1 MTLPFEQQ
9 FEIPGMTKLDGIDVQ
24 TATPTEHII
33 ENIKK
38 NKNSARIYNTID
50 KLPSWRE
57 QRPIAIVGGGP
68 SLTKELDNLRNYE
81 CILACGSVHDY
92 LLENNITPN
101 WCAVCDPDPIVSNYL
116 KHKKNCVESKPIQY
130 LVASQCAPE
139 VFNHLIDCDVHMWH
153 LMGDKFDHS
162 VYGDNQVLIG
172 GGCTILTRA
181 MVIAMGMG
189 FYNLNLFGCD
199 TSLGLNSEHHAYEWS
214 DPSKEITH
222 DEAKVQFE
230 RDGPI
235 FKVAGYHLGQLF
247 DIKALSKQYQNR
259 MQITVHGESLLHYF
273 MELAQKRLKLKKEWD
288 LKNGVNSG
296 LNGSGPASVSSSENS
311 PQP

>member
-1 MTLPFEQQ
+1 MTLPFEKQ
-9 FEIPGMTKLDGIDVQ
+9 FDIPGMNRLDGIDVQ

-38 NKNSARIYNTID
+38 NKDRKLSKID
-50 KLPSWRE
+50 KLDDWRE
-57 QRPIAIVGGGP
+57 QTPIAIVGGGP
-68 SLTKELDNLRNYE
+68 SLTKELDNLRKYKY
-81 CILACGSVHDY
+81 ILACGSVHDY
-92 LLENNITPN
+92 LIQNKIIPE
-101 WCAVCDPDPIVSNYL
+101 WCAVCDPDPIVINYL
-116 KHKKNCVESKPIQY
+116 KKKQTWTSEYSTKY
-130 LVASQCAPE
+130 LIASQCAPE
-139 VFNHLIDCDVHMWH
+139 VFEHLKDCDVTMWH

-162 VYGDNQVLIG
+162 IYGENNQVLIG

-199 TSLGLNSEHHAYEWS
+199 TSLGLSGEHHAYEWS
-214 DPSKEITH
+214 DPSKEQTY

-230 RDGPI
+230 MDGPI

-288 LKNGVNSG
+288 LKHGVNSG
-296 LNGSGPASVSSSENS
+296 LNGSGSSPVSGVEDS